1 MTDLPYRDRS
11 WTSSDG
17 LNLHFRDYAGPED
30 TLPVL
35 CLHGLTRNSRDFA
48 PLAEHIC
55 ERHRV
60 LVPEMRGRG
69 LSDYA
74 KDSATYTPPVYVADV
89 EALLEQEG
97 IERFVAIGTSMGG
110 IMTMLM
116 AVKDASRIA
125 AAAINDIGPVVD
137 PAGIDRIAG
146 YVGQGRSFPTWMHA
160 ARALKDE
167 HGDSFPEYDIETW
180 LEMAKR
186 TMIVGPNGR
195 IALDY
200 DMAIAEPFKEPGNA
214 APPDMWP
221 AFEALGNTP
230 LLVLRGELSDLLTRE
245 TLAEMQRRIPSM
257 KQVTVPRIG
266 HAPILSEPES
276 LVAIDALL
284 AEAK

>member
-17 LNLHFRDYAGPED
+17 LNLHFRDYSGPAD
-30 TLPVL
+30 ALPVL

-48 PLAEHIC
+48 PLAKHIC
-55 ERHRV
+55 DRHRV

-74 KDSATYTPPVYVADV
+74 KDSATYSPPVYVNDV

-97 IERFVAIGTSMGG
+97 ITRFIAIGTSMGG

-137 PAGIDRIAG
+137 PAGIERIAG

-167 HGDSFPEYDIETW
+167 HGDSFPDYDVETW

-214 APPDMWP
+214 APPDLWP

-245 TLAEMQRRIPSM
+245 TLSEMQRRIPSM
-257 KQVTVPRIG
+257 KHVTVPRIG
-266 HAPILSEPES
+266 HAPMLSEPES
-276 LVAIDALL
+276 LASIDALL

>member
-1 MTDLPYRDRS
+1 M
-11 WTSSDG
+11 
-17 LNLHFRDYAGPED
+17 
-30 TLPVL
+30 
-35 CLHGLTRNSRDFA
+35 
-48 PLAEHIC
+48 I
-55 ERHRV
+55 
-60 LVPEMRGRG
+60 VPEMRGRG

-89 EALLEQEG
+89 EALLDQEG
-97 IERFVAIGTSMGG
+97 ITRFIAIGTSMGG

-116 AVKDASRIA
+116 AAKDASRIA
-125 AAAINDIGPVVD
+125 AATINDIGPVVD
-137 PAGIDRIAG
+137 PAGIERIAG

-167 HGDSFPEYDIETW
+167 HGDSFPDYDLETW

-221 AFEALGNTP
+221 AFEALGGRP
-230 LLVLRGELSDLLTRE
+230 LLVLRGELSDLLTRD

-257 KQVTVPRIG
+257 RHVTIPRIG
-266 HAPILSEPES
+266 HAPMLNEPES
-276 LVAIDALL
+276 LAAIDALL
-284 AEAK
+284 AEAAHA